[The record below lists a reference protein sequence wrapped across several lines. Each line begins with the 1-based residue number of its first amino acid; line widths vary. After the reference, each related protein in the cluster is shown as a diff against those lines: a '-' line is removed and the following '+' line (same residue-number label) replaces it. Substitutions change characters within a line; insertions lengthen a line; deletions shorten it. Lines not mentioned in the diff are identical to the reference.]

1 MSTPTQS
8 TRTAYCTGCGA
19 ETKGR
24 FCPRCGTPAGAV
36 PPQSS
41 DRTTWIVSAIVVVL
55 SMAAI
60 LYAVNRSPGATA
72 GAPLAASGAFAG
84 PAPDISNISS
94 REGFDRLFNRVM
106 TAAES
111 GDTATALQYTAHA
124 LGAYA
129 QLDSVD
135 ADARYHAAVMLAQV
149 GQFPEALAL
158 ADTILAQTPR
168 HLLAYMIRGTVA
180 ELTGDQAALDRART
194 DFLAAWAADPR
205 RDRQEYLDHQA
216 VLNGFQ
222 AAAEAARTKAQ

>member
-1 MSTPTQS
+1 MSTPTRS
-8 TRTAYCTGCGA
+8 AGPAYCTACGA

-36 PPQSS
+36 PPRSS
-41 DRTTWIVSAIVVVL
+41 DRTTWIISGIVVVL
-55 SMAAI
+55 SLAAI
-60 LYAVNRSPGATA
+60 LYAVNRPSAVSP

-84 PAPDISNISS
+84 PAPDISNISA

-111 GDTATALQYTAHA
+111 GDTATVLQYTAHA

-158 ADTILAQTPR
+158 ADTILATTPQ
-168 HLLAYMIRGTVA
+168 HLLAFVIRGTVA
-180 ELTGDQAALDRART
+180 ELTRDQAALDRART
-194 DFLAAWAADPR
+194 DFLAAWAADPK

-216 VLNGFQ
+216 VLDGFHT
-222 AAAEAARTKAQ
+222 AAEAARTKAR